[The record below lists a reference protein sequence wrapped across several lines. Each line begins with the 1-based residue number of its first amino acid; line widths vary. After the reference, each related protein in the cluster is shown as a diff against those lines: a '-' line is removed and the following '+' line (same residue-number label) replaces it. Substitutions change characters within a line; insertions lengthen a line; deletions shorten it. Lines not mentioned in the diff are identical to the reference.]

1 MKLMNVA
8 RTYGAKVG
16 LAVGLS
22 SASALALANDGGSS
36 GYNWSQVGTQ
46 IAQTVASLTTVIG
59 SVGMSLITVAGVML
73 GFGILFGFIRRGR

>member
-1 MKLMNVA
+1 MKFMNLA
-8 RTYGAKVG
+8 RTYGAKVV

-22 SASALALANDGGSS
+22 SASALALANDGSS
-36 GYNWSQVGTQ
+36 GYSWSQVGTQ
-46 IAQTVASLTTVIG
+46 IAQTVSSLTAVIG